1 MCVRRTLL
9 ESASKSNNFQGS
21 RCAWPS
27 GSAWLSQRR
36 QRLPHVLAQSVD
48 DDLRVYAVNVV
59 KTPPLEK
66 QFTGYGIYLG
76 NGKVIT
82 AAHVVG
88 HWPAV
93 TRPRVLIGGQDLPA
107 QVLKI
112 GSLETVDLALL
123 SIDQSQLPASLQ
135 LRRNP
140 LCKTFPP
147 VRARDGRGL
156 SRSDCGHPNLFS
168 AIYCA
173 PKYRASHSSLIKE
186 EQSSGS
192 GVFVAEQQCL
202 LGIISQKVRKY
213 SFRRV
218 YGRLLA
224 SANGYA
230 GYFVPASAIAEFIPP
245 EYVLIFGHTK
255 RAPYGAL

>member
-1 MCVRRTLL
+1 MRLAV
-9 ESASKSNNFQGS
+9 
-21 RCAWPS
+21 
-27 GSAWLSQRR
+27 WLS
-36 QRLPHVLAQSVD
+36 LVVTATATSAHVLAQSVD
-48 DDLRVYAVNVV
+48 EELRVYAVNVV

-147 VRARDGRGL
+147 VRARMVVVYPDRTVATQIFSPQFIAPRIPRQPQFPDQGR
-156 SRSDCGHPNLFS
+156 
-168 AIYCA
+168 
-173 PKYRASHSSLIKE
+173 
-186 EQSSGS
+186 
-192 GVFVAEQQCL
+192 
-202 LGIISQKVRKY
+202 
-213 SFRRV
+213 
-218 YGRLLA
+218 
-224 SANGYA
+224 
-230 GYFVPASAIAEFIPP
+230 AEFGIGRF
-245 EYVLIFGHTK
+245 Y
-255 RAPYGAL
+255 R

>member
-1 MCVRRTLL
+1 MRLAAWVSLVVAMTAMC
-9 ESASKSNNFQGS
+9 
-21 RCAWPS
+21 
-27 GSAWLSQRR
+27 
-36 QRLPHVLAQSVD
+36 PHVLAQSVD
-48 DDLRVYAVNVV
+48 DELRVYAVNVV
-59 KTPPLEK
+59 KTVPLEK

-88 HWPAV
+88 HWPEV

-123 SIDQSQLPASLQ
+123 SIDPLRLPASLQ

-147 VRARDGRGL
+147 VRTRMVVVYPDRIVATQI
-156 SRSDCGHPNLFS
+156 FS
-168 AIYCA
+168 PQFIA
-173 PKYRASHSSLIKE
+173 PQYRASHGSLITE

-192 GVFVAEQQCL
+192 GVFNAERQCL

-213 SFRRV
+213 SFRRE

-230 GYFVPASAIAEFIPP
+230 GYFVPASAIAEFIPS
-245 EYVLIFGHTK
+245 EYRF
-255 RAPYGAL
+255 

>member
-1 MCVRRTLL
+1 MRLTV
-9 ESASKSNNFQGS
+9 
-21 RCAWPS
+21 
-27 GSAWLSQRR
+27 WLS
-36 QRLPHVLAQSVD
+36 LVVTATATSAHVLAQSVD
-48 DDLRVYAVNVV
+48 EELRVYAVNVV

-147 VRARDGRGL
+147 VRARMVVVYPDRTVATQI
-156 SRSDCGHPNLFS
+156 FS
-168 AIYCA
+168 PQFIA
-173 PKYRASHSSLIKE
+173 PRNRASHSSLIKE

-192 GVFVAEQQCL
+192 GIFIAEQQCL

-245 EYVLIFGHTK
+245 EVRF
-255 RAPYGAL
+255 

>member
-1 MCVRRTLL
+1 MRLAV
-9 ESASKSNNFQGS
+9 
-21 RCAWPS
+21 
-27 GSAWLSQRR
+27 WLS
-36 QRLPHVLAQSVD
+36 LVVTATATSAHVLAQSVD
-48 DDLRVYAVNVV
+48 EELRVYAVNVV

-147 VRARDGRGL
+147 VRARMVVVYPE
-156 SRSDCGHPNLFS
+156 SDCGHPNLFS

-173 PKYRASHSSLIKE
+173 SIPR
-186 EQSSGS
+186 QPQ
-192 GVFVAEQQCL
+192 FPDQ
-202 LGIISQKVRKY
+202 
-213 SFRRV
+213 
-218 YGRLLA
+218 GR
-224 SANGYA
+224 
-230 GYFVPASAIAEFIPP
+230 AEFGIGRF
-245 EYVLIFGHTK
+245 Y
-255 RAPYGAL
+255 R

>member
-1 MCVRRTLL
+1 MRLAV
-9 ESASKSNNFQGS
+9 
-21 RCAWPS
+21 
-27 GSAWLSQRR
+27 WLS
-36 QRLPHVLAQSVD
+36 LVVTATATSPHVLAQSVD

-147 VRARDGRGL
+147 VRARMVVVYPDRTVATQI
-156 SRSDCGHPNLFS
+156 FS
-168 AIYCA
+168 PQFIA
-173 PKYRASHSSLIKE
+173 PRNRASHSSLIKE

-192 GVFVAEQQCL
+192 GVFIAEQQCL

-245 EYVLIFGHTK
+245 EVRF
-255 RAPYGAL
+255 

>member
-1 MCVRRTLL
+1 MRLAV
-9 ESASKSNNFQGS
+9 
-21 RCAWPS
+21 
-27 GSAWLSQRR
+27 WLS
-36 QRLPHVLAQSVD
+36 LVVTATATSPHVLAQSVD

-147 VRARDGRGL
+147 VRAKMVVVY
-156 SRSDCGHPNLFS
+156 PNRTVATQIFS
-168 AIYCA
+168 PQFIA
-173 PKYRASHSSLIKE
+173 PQYRASHSSLIKE

-192 GVFVAEQQCL
+192 GVFSAEQQCL

-213 SFRRV
+213 IFRRE

-245 EYVLIFGHTK
+245 EVRF
-255 RAPYGAL
+255 

>member
-1 MCVRRTLL
+1 MRLAV
-9 ESASKSNNFQGS
+9 
-21 RCAWPS
+21 
-27 GSAWLSQRR
+27 WLS
-36 QRLPHVLAQSVD
+36 LVVTATATSAHVLAQSVD
-48 DDLRVYAVNVV
+48 EELRVYAVNVV

-147 VRARDGRGL
+147 VRARMVVVY
-156 SRSDCGHPNLFS
+156 PNRTVATQIFS
-168 AIYCA
+168 PQFIA
-173 PKYRASHSSLIKE
+173 PRNRASHSSLIKE

-192 GVFVAEQQCL
+192 GVFIAEQQCL

-245 EYVLIFGHTK
+245 EVRF
-255 RAPYGAL
+255 

>member
-1 MCVRRTLL
+1 MRLTV
-9 ESASKSNNFQGS
+9 
-21 RCAWPS
+21 
-27 GSAWLSQRR
+27 WLS
-36 QRLPHVLAQSVD
+36 LVVTATATSAHVLAHSVD
-48 DDLRVYAVNVV
+48 EELRVYAVNVV

-147 VRARDGRGL
+147 VRARMVVVYPDRTVATQI
-156 SRSDCGHPNLFS
+156 FS
-168 AIYCA
+168 PQFIA
-173 PKYRASHSSLIKE
+173 PRNRASHSSLIKE

-192 GVFVAEQQCL
+192 GVFIAEQQCL

-245 EYVLIFGHTK
+245 EVRF
-255 RAPYGAL
+255 

>member
-1 MCVRRTLL
+1 MRLTV
-9 ESASKSNNFQGS
+9 
-21 RCAWPS
+21 
-27 GSAWLSQRR
+27 WLS
-36 QRLPHVLAQSVD
+36 LVVTATATSAHVLAQSVD
-48 DDLRVYAVNVV
+48 EELRVYAVNVV

-147 VRARDGRGL
+147 VRARMVVVYPDRTVATQI
-156 SRSDCGHPNLFS
+156 FS
-168 AIYCA
+168 PQFIA
-173 PKYRASHSSLIKE
+173 PRNRASHSSLIKE

-192 GVFVAEQQCL
+192 GVFIAEQQCL

-245 EYVLIFGHTK
+245 EVRF
-255 RAPYGAL
+255 

>member
-1 MCVRRTLL
+1 MRLAV
-9 ESASKSNNFQGS
+9 
-21 RCAWPS
+21 
-27 GSAWLSQRR
+27 WLS
-36 QRLPHVLAQSVD
+36 LVVTATATSAHVLAQSVD
-48 DDLRVYAVNVV
+48 EELRVYAVNVV

-147 VRARDGRGL
+147 VRARMVVVYPDRTVATQI
-156 SRSDCGHPNLFS
+156 FS
-168 AIYCA
+168 PQFIA
-173 PKYRASHSSLIKE
+173 PRYRASHSSLIKE

-192 GVFVAEQQCL
+192 GVFIAEQQCL

-245 EYVLIFGHTK
+245 EVRF
-255 RAPYGAL
+255 